1 MTLHDITLPYITV
14 VSEPV
19 LLLRRR
25 AVLVVGSVAALAAL
39 LGLEVDRVHGMEWNG
54 MEWNGMEWNGLE
66 WNGMEW
72 NGMEWNGMAWNAI

>member
-39 LGLEVDRVHGMEWNG
+39 LGLEVDRVHGMEQNRTEQNR
-54 MEWNGMEWNGLE
+54 MEWNGMEWNGTE
-66 WNGMEW
+66 WHGMQY
-72 NGMEWNGMAWNAI
+72 NAM